1 MNRLLFASVAAPF
14 LLSLAAAA
22 EEARPIGDLTE
33 EERARGMEALS
44 ARIESAYQAAMEA
57 HAGETDRWFVAR
69 GVLADRESRTVRV
82 DAITTGIPAGSILEF
97 LVITLNSGHDYESA
111 FQTPAMAA
119 DVARAF
125 AFVGLPPGRPIA
137 QPSFRFWSAGERVT
151 ASVSVDGA
159 APLPL
164 DAFAADAKTK
174 EPLPETGFLYVGG
187 AWKEDG
193 TLTVDSS
200 GPGSVVPTY
209 NEPVTLFDVP
219 RRAPQG
225 VVYETICAS
234 SNAPAQPFLPV
245 VVEFRPESRPAEA
258 PRRVRDLALRL
269 VAPALYSLDGAAEP
283 LSAADLVARLQEI
296 RNAKQDPYVTFS
308 WDGAVS
314 CGDVRTAAQ
323 LLQMLDADSGAGIR
337 VDAPPA
343 GFPYYQAFLP
353 RDEWRDRSQRFTQPC
368 ELRFTLAEDGTASAT
383 LVSITE
389 TWPDEALKPELSV
402 EELPDVMPAALPDLL
417 RAKAIPDLKAILV
430 FVPSGLKWSAVAP
443 YLAACADTH
452 PLVQIFV
459 D

>member
-1 MNRLLFASVAAPF
+1 MNLLRFAAFASPL

-22 EEARPIGDLTE
+22 DEPRTLGDLSE
-33 EERARGMEALS
+33 AERERGMEALS
-44 ARIESAYQAAMEA
+44 ARIESAYQAALAA

-69 GVLADRESRTVRV
+69 GVIADKSERTVRV
-82 DAITTGIPAGSILEF
+82 DAFSTGLPPGSILEF
-97 LVITLNSGHDYESA
+97 LLITLNSGHDYEA
-111 FQTPAMAA
+111 TFQTTAMAA
-119 DVARAF
+119 DLARAF
-125 AFVGLPPGRPIA
+125 AFIGLPTGRPVA
-137 QPSFRFWSAGERVT
+137 AGSFRFWPAGERVT
-151 ASVSVDGA
+151 ATASVDGA

-164 DAFAADAKTK
+164 DAFAANAQTK

-200 GPGSVVPTY
+200 GPGSIVPTY

-225 VVYETICAS
+225 AVYETICVS
-234 SNAPAQPFLPV
+234 SNAPVVPFLPV
-245 VVEFRPESRPAEA
+245 VLEFRPESRPAEA

-269 VAPALYSLDGAAEP
+269 VGPAAYALDGAADP

-296 RNAKQDPYVTFS
+296 RNARQDPYVTFS
-308 WDGAVS
+308 WDDAVA
-314 CGDVRTAAQ
+314 CGDLRTAAQ

-337 VDAPPA
+337 VDAPPS

-353 RDEWRDRSQRFTQPC
+353 RDEWRDRTRRFTQPC
-368 ELRFTLAEDGTASAT
+368 ELRFALDEAGAASVT
-383 LVSITE
+383 LVAITE
-389 TWPDEALKPELSV
+389 TWPDEALKPDLSV
-402 EELPDVMPAALPDLL
+402 EEIPGVTPESLPGLL
-417 RAKAIPDLKAILV
+417 RAKAVPDLKAILV
-430 FVPSGLKWSAVAP
+430 FVPSALKWSDVAP
-443 YLAACADTH
+443 FLAACADTH